1 MINKKINKNFLTYIL
16 AAFFVSIFL
25 ASSGLTLTVEE
36 QYHKTLSAYK
46 RFLENPEKIKHR
58 DKWLFYLQKFQA
70 IHKQNP
76 SGHPAALYITGEIYQ
91 RLYKLSLK
99 SSDKK
104 EAIAVFERIIKHFP
118 RSEYRRKA
126 EESLKTLS
134 VGESRISSEK
144 GKIPEKQKGRKKTA
158 EESAKP
164 VLAGK
169 GKVAVNG
176 LRIWSNPS
184 YTRIVID
191 ADNETSYRHKLIG
204 DESAGDKPL
213 QLCIDFDNSRLGD
226 NLNKGIIPINDDL
239 LTDAK
244 PSQLT
249 PDSVRVVI
257 DIKSFKTYKIF
268 SLKNPFKTIIDVW
281 GKEAKTVTS
290 SEPSKEPE
298 PASEPPSLPAK
309 KGSMVHDLAKQLAL
323 GVRRI
328 VIDAGHGGKDVGAVG
343 YYGSVYEKHVTLDV
357 AKKLAQKIRQRL
369 GCEVFLTRTTDRSL
383 SLEERTAIANT
394 KNADLFISIHTNA
407 SNSRDAH
414 GIETYFLNLATDD
427 NAILVAA
434 RENATSRK
442 NISDLQTILHDLMK
456 NSKINES
463 SKLAAYVQNAMYRNL
478 RVRYSFIKSKGVKQ
492 APFYVLMGAQMP
504 SILIETSFIS
514 NKRECERLNNPSYQ
528 DALCESI
535 ISGISKYIKETHP
548 TAFMK
553 EESTADNAG

>member
-1 MINKKINKNFLTYIL
+1 MINKKITKNFPAYLW
-16 AAFFVSIFL
+16 AAFLISIFL
-25 ASSGLTLTVEE
+25 ASSGLALTAEE

-46 RFLENPEKIKHR
+46 KFLDNPEKIKHR
-58 DKWLFYLQKFQA
+58 DKWLFYVKKFQD

-91 RLYKLSLK
+91 KLYRLSFKT
-99 SSDKK
+99 SDKK
-104 EAIAVFERIIKHFP
+104 EAISIFERLIKHFP

-134 VGESRISSEK
+134 GGESRIAAEK
-144 GKIPEKQKGRKKTA
+144 EKIPEKQKSIKKA
-158 EESAKP
+158 FRESAKP
-164 VLAGK
+164 VQPSGK

-204 DESAGDKPL
+204 DEAAGDKPL

-239 LTDAK
+239 LTDAR
-244 PSQLT
+244 PSQQT

-290 SEPSKEPE
+290 SA
-298 PASEPPSLPAK
+298 PASEPDPPSPIPAK
-309 KGSMVHDLAKQLAL
+309 KGTMVHDLAKQLAL

-343 YYGSVYEKHVTLDV
+343 YYGSVYEKHVTLDI

-369 GCEVFLTRTTDRSL
+369 GCEVFLTRTADKAL

-407 SNSRDAH
+407 SKSRDAH

-463 SKLAAYVQNAMYRNL
+463 SKLAAYVQNAMYRGL
-478 RVRYSFIKSKGVKQ
+478 RGRYSLIRNKGVKQ

-514 NKRECERLNNPSYQ
+514 NKRECERLNNPAYQ

-535 ISGISKYIKETHP
+535 INGISRYIKETHP

-553 EESTADNAG
+553 EETGEDNAG